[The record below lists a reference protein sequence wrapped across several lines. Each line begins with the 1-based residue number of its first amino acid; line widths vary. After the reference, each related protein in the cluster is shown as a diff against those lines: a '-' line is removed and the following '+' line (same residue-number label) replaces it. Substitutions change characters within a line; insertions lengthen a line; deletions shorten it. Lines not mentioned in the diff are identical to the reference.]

1 MQINFF
7 RDIDPSVLLRFFFV
21 QCAWLEHEQKIFYIV
36 NFFLWMSRFLLL
48 LVRRCQLNGR
58 RSTSFRYRRSE
69 GEWKRTRTI
78 VQVGKREEEKD
89 TSTDSQVAIFAV
101 LLSSSW
107 LVCFRRK
114 KVREREQARKT
125 ERKGYHHSQ
134 GSIFYRSHHLSSW
147 CFCLRNRIV

>member
-7 RDIDPSVLLRFFFV
+7 CDIDPSVLLRFFFRSMCV
-21 QCAWLEHEQKIFYIV
+21 TWTWTKDLLYRH
-36 NFFLWMSRFLLL
+36 FFLWMSRFLLL